1 MHLRGWSDF
10 IDRLLTEDDLYVQFM
25 GDQLESIA
33 VDDFRYDPE
42 IHDGRQKPLIMSEQF
57 WQTRFLP

>member
-1 MHLRGWSDF
+1 MCSLW
-10 IDRLLTEDDLYVQFM
+10 

-42 IHDGRQKPLIMSEQF
+42 IHDGETEAAYHVRAV